1 MSELKLGR
9 ATRPVNVDDF
19 DSLYGARVEGLIFYE
34 RTLGGKVIELAKQP
48 FAMNRQPMP
57 EGMSERRVAAVRIDD
72 HDDKVYVLSYEVVPE
87 HVRKAEA
94 LIASAREKLTEE
106 EFNAVRAAKDVSWNV

>member
-48 FAMNRQPMP
+48 FGQPMP

-87 HVRKAEA
+87 HVRRTEA